1 MKGLINNTQ
10 FGYYGNTKCSSP
22 YTCMIYIYCNNNINN
37 NITIVTNTVITV
49 SFTGNSKSQSMVYY
63 FVIITIS

>member
-1 MKGLINNTQ
+1 MKGLINDTQ

-22 YTCMIYIYCNNNINN
+22 IYIYCNNNINN

-49 SFTGNSKSQSMVYY
+49 SFTGNSKSQSIVYY